1 MENSILNNNANYVD
15 PVKTGLDAISMGIRT
30 TNRRRTPI
38 ASINTEYDRSLNNT
52 PIDDYEAL
60 YEMTK
65 DDPSQTLQNYDWI
78 SDASTA
84 FMNSRDNINIMTA
97 GGKIVKDVIPTIE
110 DINFELDVLNDK
122 KRLRELEN
130 IIPSLQE
137 GSNEYNQAV
146 SEYNYL
152 SNSVNDREDQ
162 YNEILK
168 KYGEEEGNIDER
180 INYLNESKESW
191 LNEKADLENE
201 INSLRSDIEKRGEA
215 SAQYRLL
222 EQRNQDSPLTDSDY
236 WKYSVPTT
244 AGSSFATVAGYV
256 GGAALS
262 AMSWAGKKLA
272 QNAILMSNPYS
283 AAIGA
288 ASGVI
293 DATAAVGTIALD
305 LYSRDRESYAQ
316 VYGAYKE
323 KVKKDLE
330 DQGVDVNNYISA
342 AKEQILANN
351 PDIKPNTL
359 TDDSV
364 LDRILTGEVNIDD
377 ATLANVSRNAKQGL
391 DTNYWNNMALSI
403 PDIAVSAAMFAPVRG
418 LLSKT
423 FGTITKPVTNLVK
436 NSKVYSKVNKA
447 LDDYAEFNARL
458 AFDSPKKYAAT
469 EAAKTLA
476 KIGFAATEEM
486 FEEGN
491 QDIYDYDYINN
502 RYDDK
507 SAGLLSS
514 ISNLVNANYRTAKI
528 LSGIDTESELAND
541 PQFWNDVKGG
551 FALGLLMGGPMSAVQ
566 ESVGT
571 YKDMKAN
578 KLVKEVIADQ
588 ITNKDIMDKSKLY
601 SQFATN
607 NRLNYNENV
616 IKSLEK
622 YKNYVDP
629 EAITE
634 ADIDEEIKFASNTL
648 NLAKSK
654 ANKEIA
660 KKIGISYGSEDYNTL
675 VGLQNVAVKDYQ
687 DAVDNSIKAVKSYEE
702 FGQKLFDNAS
712 VKSLPEEDRNTAVAL
727 TQLNAAKEGIARLRE
742 SITGESTKEKFGIT
756 SKDNPIAKRLLQN
769 LKQEEAKID
778 AQIEEVAKDSK
789 FDKDYVAD
797 PSVLDEGAS
806 HYVNVLLADA
816 DKKVSLGKKNEIF
829 GSAIVNGK
837 LTNFNK
843 LDPATQSKVGNRIKT
858 RIDKYLNNQKN
869 SAEIANKN
877 AEKLVREESAKSET
891 TPTNIPPAS
900 NTQTEPKSNI
910 MSPNPKTDVDT
921 TIPSPQPTT
930 EPVEV
935 YEDDVEIPIAKDDS
949 NVAKPETKS
958 TPSLEEIAAEFEK
971 RKQEAIEEVKP
982 EKPEVKAEEKSTPEP
997 AEQQKENLY
1006 DDPDDD
1012 FIDLSKAKVNK
1023 APIAVSNAVDKEGT
1037 GEEIV
1042 DIAASANKVDTKH
1055 SNTTVAQKE
1064 EQMTKT
1070 LSEEQ
1075 KLQEAD
1081 EYGDYDD
1088 FLAELETSLEG
1099 DLVSR
1104 TLFANLESDKP
1115 MIPGY
1120 KSGKELA
1127 KLLEQPGSFAEATF
1141 EYIINESFKGSGDV
1155 YIKGKI
1161 DTYGNAP
1168 LLLVIHHPTGDY
1180 LMAFKTPEGART
1192 LMKQKGKSEQEIAD
1206 AISKLESYRNVIIEV
1221 IENKASNQK
1230 VVPTTVRR
1238 SNGVYNKNITV
1249 TKEGVKHVHRPL
1261 QDNPSFEIYNE
1272 DGSLNEN
1279 VVFGV
1284 GRGIGKT
1291 GQADK
1296 AILDKDGVAL
1306 PGKGGSG
1313 SLFIYPKANKTIS
1326 GALLPV
1332 QVNVSRFTKAAAI
1345 GIVKLLNK
1353 HRNNLE
1359 EGVSGTNV
1367 TVNNLLKFIVR
1378 FGLETKIASED
1389 ARVKFLI
1396 DKQFYVDENGWLIV
1410 GSKVY
1415 KNLGNLS
1422 DEQINE
1428 IADRIS
1434 ATMHW
1439 RINRDNFWGNIN
1451 DAIPGLVDYFRGKSK
1466 DARFEIVP
1474 GFYITKEQSDSNMP
1488 VIEFM
1493 LQNKL
1498 LQTNL
1503 KDNLFTN
1510 PFVHADGIIIISE
1523 DSVTPEK
1530 LNEAAGEASSMVAAG
1545 SSNAL
1550 PINDQSGIESKLDN
1564 SLSQNDIEQAKRNA
1578 ENGID
1583 LLNDWGGPYRT
1594 SKNRK
1599 YTDTISPEEIEWVKN
1614 KLGISSDQI
1623 EVIENAIALGNDT
1636 FAMGLA
1642 RAYSI
1647 VLWKG
1652 AEVGTAYHE
1661 AFHRVS
1667 LLLLTPRERK
1677 RMYEMYRNRTGAV
1690 GDDKLIEEYLAEDF
1704 REYMLNNADT
1714 ETNIVK
1720 RAFKAIKNFVNK
1732 WVFHTDTT
1740 IDNIFD
1746 RISSGHFSR
1755 NIVNKQSLEE
1765 FKANYQNIGA
1775 PFTYKNYKF
1784 KYITNPQFSEVV
1796 DSLTAV
1802 TIKANG
1808 IQSDDTATEVDFSK
1822 VKAALYPDVTR
1833 TLVEAGK
1840 VTEEQAK
1847 VRDEIYDSFDTVFRN
1862 EIIKKLRSYQ
1872 LRDIDRI
1879 ENQEE
1884 ETIAKANGETVGD
1897 QMSAYTKDSIE
1908 ISTKKN
1914 ALASVK
1920 ILVGTLPKLKFKSE
1934 GSTEVEPV
1942 ISPITG
1948 LMMCE
1953 KYDEA
1958 WNVVMNNLHDC
1969 NTLDEML
1976 QRCSELSSTYPIFSA
1991 LYKKLSAL
1999 TTPVEGESET
2009 NRIAKENLATQIR
2022 NTFRKAKNNIVGL
2035 ISSFEQSMSGSRL
2048 SKIFVRSEN
2057 SGKEV
2062 KLQITG
2068 WTNELIRNSSLIKFV
2083 DNKYTAVNSKI
2094 DETIKVLDAIVN
2106 FVNNYKT
2113 NPNALTKEGI
2123 TRRENFTKK
2132 LQSIKTN
2139 VLLMLSDAGVKI
2151 DQETL
2156 DAYVKKYQ
2164 KGSEL
2169 ENWAAFFTDSSTSS
2183 IKAFITNTIGDLKTI
2198 DNNGRITREIGK
2210 KKVTYNI
2217 SSYYS
2222 NNGFLKGIAEVYNTL
2237 NPNPTEMA
2245 VLASDGKLLYP
2256 ISDHNYLSD
2265 MTQNLN
2271 KGGSILE
2278 KLSHVMYI
2286 TGKNDNPNYFKGSKL
2301 LTALFNSK
2309 SKDRLKVATFA
2320 YFKQAGSRDRGRKY
2334 MEVSTL
2340 EDYVMK
2346 MALTQQG
2353 YALLPTMGDSGTYN
2367 VLFGE
2372 AVSNFKNPLVLAKD
2386 KDGKTTVQFSADIL
2400 SQMISYFETELDT
2413 VKKAYAD
2420 EHILE
2425 EHPERQIKNYHNGK
2439 RNGYR
2444 FRYFT
2449 GFFKENGEFTNFNE
2463 ALEAAEKLDKESK
2476 SRDNVNNV
2484 LAKIENDW
2492 NKFSDSEKLAMM
2504 NQYVMNSFIGELNYA
2519 QEIGLIEWDGKH
2531 FASVKNKSLPETT
2544 MKEASSHYSGMS
2556 LDSKV
2561 QNALGTVELL
2571 ANYFAN
2577 SISNNIEFEKLY
2589 IKDPA
2594 YYKDPVDKTKRLREA
2609 LSTGVVPRTDYEPGH
2624 ELAGI
2629 TEVNVGML
2637 KDNEAPSKELLRINK
2652 LAKRSVIINLLQT
2665 MKGMSELDAVNAY
2678 NSNNIPED
2686 VEDSANVIV
2695 EQKFGGYGNVNQTD
2709 ATVLISPDMYKQL
2722 VRRVDGWTPEVQRA
2736 FEILNDPDADY
2747 AGNPDLYNEALAVTM
2762 KPLKFMYFGDHFD
2775 EELGLDIPIFDK
2787 MAMFPVHRIFSTGD
2801 LAEVFKVMTNPNKPI
2816 HMLAFES
2823 AVKVGQYNSKP
2834 GIYTDTDNTEI
2845 NVEGLG
2851 NISTHKQSLTNFRR
2865 QLITDPHHSETN
2877 MFVTQAQKAASGNIR
2892 RNNTYV
2898 TPSGET
2904 LTGQQVI
2911 DNIKNTMNALTE
2923 KGRQSVEE
2931 RFGIEYDENGNPTA
2945 DFEKFANT
2953 LAQDAESSDMNQNV
2967 LDGLQVENGKTK
2979 APISGLSDNS
2989 WIESRLIS
2997 ILDKDIIDNNLP
3009 GGMFIQMSSIAY
3021 NKIVVRSASDIKNGP
3036 KGNEE
3041 GSLSNPIEY
3050 NGEDVTLIKGN
3061 HYSQNGVIFACNENV
3076 QTNGESL
3083 SNIESLTKV
3092 RRLRY
3097 CNSDGSMD
3105 AVISINLLKH
3115 IIPDYNNKTFAEAK
3129 QWLIDNNVIG
3139 TESSI
3144 AAMGYRI
3151 PAQGQ
3156 SSTVALKIVDVY
3168 PEQIG
3173 DTITLPDEFTALT
3186 GSDFDIDKLFI
3197 ARYHYDSNGNKV
3209 RFITKEEKLASTEE
3223 RLRKAGFDD
3232 EYIAKELYKIKQQN
3246 EYELNSKEALEN
3258 RLLDMYIS
3266 VISNVNNF
3274 SEVRQPLDT
3283 VTDYLKNHILADV
3296 DNLTGAKKKD
3306 SKASALYF
3314 ATPQFQSRTKSELS
3328 GGKNGIAPFALAA
3341 SHHSLTQQVGLRLI
3355 PNKILKKFGITD
3367 IAGIQSKRN
3376 NYHKGFEAV
3385 NVNILDWL
3393 SAMINAHVDVAKDPY
3408 IIRLNVRKLTFNM
3421 TNFLIRTGQG
3431 ESTLYFLPQQ
3441 ILKDFATEYDRYSG
3455 FYGVDLP
3462 EYKNPENV
3470 AFENTRKKYI
3480 EAAKKA
3486 AKGNKNLEAEI
3497 EKLSNDR
3504 SSAVDSE
3511 IMDINWLRKQLDVSS
3526 KYYKSFDWYYN
3537 QLRILY
3543 TYDQL
3548 STFAKELSEL
3558 TALSQI
3564 DTKKFGNNFGLQS
3577 SFLARWSTF
3586 LSESKVFDKPVRMLT
3601 DTFLYKKL
3609 TDGVI
3614 FPRRA
3619 FRNVML
3625 RLTPEFDFWRNK
3637 LLVMTGNIGT
3647 KNDDV
3652 INAIT
3657 RSMEAYYKSAFFDKY
3672 CTDNN
3677 ININDLLYGSNSI
3690 VNRFNDIKNKALSGA
3705 YPELLGS
3712 DGKFTNVL
3720 FRTLIPRQKFDKVDL
3735 QMPDF
3740 FELKMNKDADDNVDN
3755 LMIRA
3760 WEELMDSNSKEVRD
3774 FAKDLAVYAF
3784 YTSGDAFGRNNFFK
3798 YVPNSLR
3805 EELGYFDYLRNLE
3818 NNPSELVQFERA
3830 TNKVF
3835 RNLWWN
3841 EDIVPTIEWI
3851 REKEVFESGQLETI
3865 QDKLPNEPSGY
3876 TVTDDN
3882 GTELEI
3888 PGLIVNNRRAK
3899 TIGSNAAGDIIYSP
3913 YVKIKLNGTNDPR
3926 FVMLYRFVGVQE
3938 TKQGIYPVY
3947 KLIPKFGVNYQGMTV
3962 VEFGSKLS
3970 SLPFNNYNYS
3980 GAVPFDG
3987 FRAIKDIIP
3996 QSLNTLNAIN
4006 DIVNTVENQNSL
4018 TEIPQ
4023 QIDQEQTTEQQE
4035 TINIYA
4041 GTGENSDLSN
4051 FAVRPFKYESFEP
4064 TATVGDSILF
4074 GSTKEVNRV
4083 ITFNTVEGAF
4093 QAQKLAYAAI
4103 PQTEKEELENRLSK
4117 ASGAEAREIGKS
4129 IQNLDKESWDRVS
4142 SSIMKDLITASFE
4155 QNPDALQILL
4165 STGNAILTH
4174 KQDKGKWG
4182 TEFPRILMEV
4192 RDELRSK
4199 NQEKSIAVPTTKII
4213 SGGQTGIDRLGL
4225 EVGKEL
4231 GLETGG
4237 TTTPGF
4243 YTENGKDESLR
4254 DFGVVEISPELQ
4266 AGRKGKEFYLPRTEQ
4281 NVLNSDGTVYFATN
4295 DDSAGRIATER
4306 FAKKHN
4312 KPFLLNPTSEQLA
4325 QWLYDNNIQTLNVA
4339 GNRGSKVSPEFDAKV
4354 RETLRGAFASP
4365 VQQDLFNQEQST
4377 IRKTYS
4383 GKITTLEPNQI
4394 FVFGS
4399 NTQGRHGKGAALI
4412 ARNNFGAIYGQAEGI
4427 QGQSYAIITKD
4438 LTKATHP
4445 SRTPEQIKEQIHKL
4459 YEYARQNP
4467 DKEFLVAYSGTGA
4480 NLNAYSNQEMANMF
4494 SSEQIPSN
4502 IVFEE
4507 EFNKLVQEQT
4517 VTETSTPTSSQS
4529 QLASE
4534 FDKFVADNSVP
4545 VEVAEQIKS
4554 ELPKAEDKAE
4564 KVNDDGRT
4572 YTFNNG
4578 FKVNLKFK
4586 LNEQQIAALRE
4597 LENFIEDDTAQTIT
4611 LSGYAGTGKTTIISI
4626 LRQYLDTITLGRRL
4640 IFSAPTHR
4648 ANYVTKMMSPDAKV
4662 ITLASLFGFTLDVDL
4677 SLNKYDL
4684 NTLKAKQKGEAKINN
4699 GSLIIIDEA
4708 SMIQDSLYSLI
4719 QEQLQMLPRTKII
4732 FVGDAG
4738 QLRPVESK
4746 TKSKVF
4752 SDQDTPLVQLTKV
4765 ERTGDN
4771 PILKESTRVRNG
4783 EGFSYQTEVDRYG
4796 NGVKYS
4802 NDVTTIE
4809 DYIKSNLS
4817 DDRFRNNKLFFKILA
4832 GTNAAV
4838 SKYNQMARDVLYGN
4852 RAKFIEV
4859 GELITG
4865 YANKLRQM
4873 DGTFGFIN
4881 SGDYIVTDTEDKEVV
4896 IKTSSGIVTFNATKC
4911 KMLNALDI
4919 VSNEISLTF
4928 INPSPSEKSKLVQ
4941 VKNYID
4947 ELWSEYREAKR
4958 RGDITR
4964 QRVSLRR
4971 INEISEQINVLENV
4985 FDSDGRLIFS
4995 KTADY
5000 GYASTIH
5007 KSQGGTY
5014 NKVLIDDSS
5023 IESFRGGS
5031 DIKQELRYVAVSR
5044 ASEDVMVATSK
5055 ASNQKNTEFD
5065 DFDDYIVVEDLSKAG
5080 EQRKNECK

>member
-97 GGKIVKDVIPTIE
+97 GGKIIKDVIPTIE

-122 KRLRELEN
+122 KRLRELES

-152 SNSVNDREDQ
+152 SNSIYDREDQ

-330 DQGVDVNNYISA
+330 DQGIDVNNYISA

-634 ADIDEEIKFASNTL
+634 ADINEEIKFASNTL

-687 DAVDNSIKAVKSYEE
+687 DAVDNLNETVKSYRE

-712 VKSLPEEDRNTAVAL
+712 VKSLPEEDRNTAVVL
-727 TQLNAAKEGIARLRE
+727 TQLNAAKEGIARARE
-742 SITGESTKEKFGIT
+742 AITSESNKEKFGIT

-789 FDKDYVAD
+789 FDKDYIAD

-806 HYVNVLLADA
+806 HYANVLLSYADT
-816 DKKVSLGKKNEIF
+816 DVSLGKKNEIF

-921 TIPSPQPTT
+921 TIPSPQPTA

-949 NVAKPETKS
+949 KVAKPETDS
-958 TPSLEEIAAEFEK
+958 TSSLEKLSAEFEK

-982 EKPEVKAEEKSTPEP
+982 EKPEVKAEEKPAPEP

-1012 FIDLSKAKVNK
+1012 FIDLSKAKVNE
-1023 APIAVSNAVDKEGT
+1023 APIALSNAIDKEGT
-1037 GEEIV
+1037 GEEYYDTDKPISN
-1042 DIAASANKVDTKH
+1042 ADTKH
-1055 SNTTVAQKE
+1055 SNITVAQKE

-1075 KLQEAD
+1075 KLQED
-1081 EYGDYDD
+1081 NEYGNYDD

-1127 KLLEQPGSFAEATF
+1127 KLLEQPGSFKEATF
-1141 EYIINESFKGSGDV
+1141 EYIINEGFKGSGGAYV
-1155 YIKGKI
+1155 KGKK

-1168 LLLVIHHPTGDY
+1168 LLLVIHHPTGNY
-1180 LMAFKTPEGART
+1180 LMALKTPEGART
-1192 LMKQKGKSEQEIAD
+1192 LMEQKGKSEQEIAD
-1206 AISKLESYRNVIIEV
+1206 AIGKLENYRNVIIED
-1221 IENKASNQK
+1221 IEKKAPNQK

-1296 AILDKDGVAL
+1296 AILDKDGVTL

-1332 QVNVSRFTKAAAI
+1332 QVNVSRFTKAAAK

-1378 FGLETKIASED
+1378 FDPKTAIASED

-1439 RINRDNFWGNIN
+1439 RINRDNFWGNVN

-1510 PFVHADGIIIISE
+1510 PFVYAEGVNVISE

-1530 LNEAAGEASSMVAAG
+1530 LNEAAEEASSMVAAG

-1550 PINDQSGIESKLDN
+1550 PINDQSGIEAKLDN
-1564 SLSQNDIEQAKRNA
+1564 SISQNDIEQAKRNA

-1583 LLNDWGGPYRT
+1583 LLNDWGGPYRIT
-1594 SKNRK
+1594 KNRK

-1704 REYMLNNADT
+1704 REYMLNNTDT

-1775 PFTYKNYKF
+1775 PFTYRNYKF

-1802 TIKANG
+1802 TIKVNG

-1822 VKAALYPDVTR
+1822 VKAALHPDVTR

-1840 VTEEQAK
+1840 VTEEQARA
-1847 VRDEIYDSFDTVFRN
+1847 RDEIYDSFDTVFRDK
-1862 EIIKKLRSYQ
+1862 IIKKLRYYQ

-1879 ENQEE
+1879 ENREE
-1884 ETIAKANGETVGD
+1884 EIIAKANGETVGD

-1934 GSTEVEPV
+1934 GSTEVEPI
-1942 ISPITG
+1942 ISPVTG

-1953 KYDEA
+1953 KYNEA
-1958 WNVVMNNLHDC
+1958 WNVVMNNLYDC

-1991 LYKKLSAL
+1991 LYRKLSAL

-2022 NTFRKAKNNIVGL
+2022 NTFRKAKNNIIGL
-2035 ISSFEQSMSGSRL
+2035 ISSFEQLMSGSRL

-2083 DNKYTAVNSKI
+2083 DKKYTAVNSNIDKCLNDLEKI
-2094 DETIKVLDAIVN
+2094 TNFVSGYIQNPNTVMSVGITRKEY
-2106 FVNNYKT
+2106 FVNNLSQFKRT
-2113 NPNALTKEGI
+2113 TL
-2123 TRRENFTKK
+2123 
-2132 LQSIKTN
+2132 S
-2139 VLLMLSDAGVKI
+2139 LLNSTGVKI

-2156 DAYVKKYQ
+2156 DTYVKKYQ

-2169 ENWAAFFTDSSTSS
+2169 ENWVAFFSDNSTAS
-2183 IKAFITNTIGDLKTI
+2183 IKAFINNTIGDLKTI
-2198 DNNGRITREIGK
+2198 DNNGKITREIGK

-2271 KGGSILE
+2271 KGGSILY
-2278 KLSHVMYI
+2278 KLSHVMYV
-2286 TGKNDNPNYFKGSKL
+2286 TGKNDNSENFKGSKL
-2301 LTALFNSK
+2301 LTALRKSK
-2309 SKDRLKVATFA
+2309 SKDKLKVATFA

-2372 AVSNFKNPLVLAKD
+2372 AVDNFKNPLALAKD

-2504 NQYVMNSFIGELNYA
+2504 NQYVMNSFMGELNYA

-2544 MKEASSHYSGMS
+2544 MKEASSHYSGMG
-2556 LDSKV
+2556 LDNKV

-2665 MKGMSELDAVNAY
+2665 MKGMSESDAVNAY

-2801 LAEVFKVMTNPNKPI
+2801 LAEVFKVMTDPNKPI

-2823 AVKVGQYNSKP
+2823 AVKVGQYNNKP

-3050 NGEDVTLIKGN
+3050 NGEDITLIKGN

-3115 IIPDYNNKTFAEAK
+3115 IIPDYKNKTFAEAK

-3232 EYIAKELYKIKQQN
+3232 EYIAKELHKIKQQN
-3246 EYELNSKEALEN
+3246 EYELNSKAALEN

-3283 VTDYLKNHILADV
+3283 VTDYLKNNILADV

-3314 ATPQFQSRTKSELS
+3314 TTPQFQSRTKAELS

-3341 SHHSLTQQVGLRLI
+3341 SHHSLTQQVGLTLI
-3355 PNKILKKFGITD
+3355 PNKILKKLGITD

-3385 NVNILDWL
+3385 CVNILDWL

-3431 ESTLYFLPQQ
+3431 ESALYFLPQQ

-3462 EYKNPENV
+3462 SYKNPENV
-3470 AFENTRKKYI
+3470 AFENTKKKYI

-3486 AKGNKNLEAEI
+3486 AKGNKTLEAEI
-3497 EKLSNDR
+3497 KKLLDNP
-3504 SSAVDSE
+3504 SSAIDSE
-3511 IMDINWLRKQLDVSS
+3511 MMDIDWLRKQLDVSS
-3526 KYYKSFDWYYN
+3526 KDYKSFNWYYN
-3537 QLRILY
+3537 QLRVLL

-3548 STFAKELSEL
+3548 SPFAKELSEL
-3558 TALSQI
+3558 TSLSQI

-3720 FRTLIPRQKFDKVDL
+3720 FRTLIPRQKFDNVDL

-3740 FELKMNKDADDNVDN
+3740 FELKMNKDADDNMDD

-3818 NNPSELVQFERA
+3818 SNPSELVQFEQA

-3882 GTELEI
+3882 GTKLEI
-3888 PGLIVNNRRAK
+3888 PGLIINNRYAK
-3899 TIGSNAAGDIIYSP
+3899 TIGNNAAGDIIYSP

-3947 KLIPKFGVNYQGMTV
+3947 QLIPKFGVNYQGMTV

-3970 SLPFNNYNYS
+3970 SLPFNNPRYS
-3980 GAVPFDG
+3980 GEVPFDG

-4023 QIDQEQTTEQQE
+4023 QIDQEQTIEQQE

-4041 GTGENSDLSN
+4041 GTGENVDLSN

-4103 PQTEKEELENRLSK
+4103 PQTEKEDIENRLSK
-4117 ASGAEAREIGKS
+4117 ASGAEARKIGRS
-4129 IQNLDKESWDRVS
+4129 IQNLDRESWDAVS
-4142 SSIMKDLITASFE
+4142 STIMKDLITASFE
-4155 QNPDALQILL
+4155 QNPDALQRLL

-4174 KQDKGKWG
+4174 TQDKGKWG

-4199 NQEKSIAVPTTKII
+4199 NQ
-4213 SGGQTGIDRLGL
+4213 
-4225 EVGKEL
+4225 
-4231 GLETGG
+4231 
-4237 TTTPGF
+4237 
-4243 YTENGKDESLR
+4243 
-4254 DFGVVEISPELQ
+4254 
-4266 AGRKGKEFYLPRTEQ
+4266 
-4281 NVLNSDGTVYFATN
+4281 N
-4295 DDSAGRIATER
+4295 D
-4306 FAKKHN
+4306 
-4312 KPFLLNPTSEQLA
+4312 
-4325 QWLYDNNIQTLNVA
+4325 
-4339 GNRGSKVSPEFDAKV
+4339 
-4354 RETLRGAFASP
+4354 
-4365 VQQDLFNQEQST
+4365 NQEQSVT
-4377 IRKTYS
+4377 EISTPTVAKEPAYVSQFPRGIVALMRLGRRKRIDSSVLPSLKEKDKELSSYN
-4383 GKITTLEPNQI
+4383 KITKSSKEYI
-4394 FVFGS
+4394 FLS
-4399 NTQGRHGKGAALI
+4399 NILGNVLKIKDVKLPDSISDSLKNRYEEL
-4412 ARNNFGAIYGQAEGI
+4412 
-4427 QGQSYAIITKD
+4427 QSRAK
-4438 LTKATHP
+4438 
-4445 SRTPEQIKEQIHKL
+4445 S
-4459 YEYARQNP
+4459 
-4467 DKEFLVAYSGTGA
+4467 A
-4480 NLNAYSNQEMANMF
+4480 NDANMVIATPRDTSDAQLQESAKTLSDF
-4494 SSEQIPSN
+4494 QEHSAIFIHDFIQEVWGIDAPYSMTKFFAEDTFNIEGYDNVSSDNAQMLS
-4502 IVFEE
+4502 
-4507 EFNKLVQEQT
+4507 T
-4517 VTETSTPTSSQS
+4517 TETSTPASSQS

-4545 VEVAEQIKS
+4545 VEVAKQIKS
-4554 ELPKAEDKAE
+4554 ELPKAEYKAE
-4564 KVNDDGRT
+4564 KVNNDGRT

-4578 FKVNLKFK
+4578 FKVNLQFK

-4597 LENFIEDDTAQTIT
+4597 LENFIEDDAAQTIT

-4626 LRQYLDTITLGRRL
+4626 LRQYLDTIPLGRRL

-4648 ANYVTKMMSPDAKV
+4648 ANYVTKMMSPDANV

-4684 NTLKAKQKGEAKINN
+4684 NTLKAKQKGDAKINN

-4783 EGFSYQTEVDRYG
+4783 EGFSYQTEADRYG

-4958 RGDITR
+4958 IGDITI

-4971 INEISEQINVLENV
+4971 INEISEQINLLENV
-4985 FDSDGRLIFS
+4985 SDNGRLIFS

>member
-97 GGKIVKDVIPTIE
+97 GGKIIKDVIPTIE

-122 KRLRELEN
+122 KRLRELES

-152 SNSVNDREDQ
+152 SNSIYDREDQ

-272 QNAILMSNPYS
+272 QNAILMTNPYS
-283 AAIGA
+283 ASIGVA
-288 ASGVI
+288 AGVI
-293 DATAAVGTIALD
+293 DAAAAVGTIALD

-330 DQGVDVNNYISA
+330 DQGIDINNYISA

-687 DAVDNSIKAVKSYEE
+687 DAVDNSIKAVKSYGE

-727 TQLNAAKEGIARLRE
+727 TQLNAAKEGIARVRE
-742 SITGESTKEKFGIT
+742 AITSESTKEKFGIT

-789 FDKDYVAD
+789 FDKDYVID

-806 HYVNVLLADA
+806 HYANVLLADA
-816 DKKVSLGKKNEIF
+816 DEKVSLGKKNEIF

-843 LDPATQSKVGNRIKT
+843 LDPATQSKVGNKIKT

-900 NTQTEPKSNI
+900 NTQPESKSNI

-930 EPVEV
+930 EPVPVEV

-949 NVAKPETKS
+949 KVAKPETKS

-982 EKPEVKAEEKSTPEP
+982 EKSEVKAEEKSTPEP

-1006 DDPDDD
+1006 DDPDDEP
-1012 FIDLSKAKVNK
+1012 IDLSKAEINE
-1023 APIAVSNAVDKEGT
+1023 APIAVSNAVDQEGT

-1075 KLQEAD
+1075 KLQED
-1081 EYGDYDD
+1081 NEYGDYDD

-1155 YIKGKI
+1155 YTKGKK

-1168 LLLVIHHPTGDY
+1168 LLLVIHHSTGDY

-1206 AISKLESYRNVIIEV
+1206 AISKLENYRNVIIEA
-1221 IENKASNQK
+1221 IENKAPNQK

-1296 AILDKDGVAL
+1296 AILNKDGVAL

-1332 QVNVSRFTKAAAI
+1332 QVNVSRFTKAAAK

-1359 EGVSGTNV
+1359 EGVSGTNI

-1378 FGLETKIASED
+1378 FGPETAIASED

-1510 PFVHADGIIIISE
+1510 PFVYAEGVNVISE

-1991 LYKKLSAL
+1991 LYRKLSAL

-2022 NTFRKAKNNIVGL
+2022 NTFRKAKNNIIGL
-2035 ISSFEQSMSGSRL
+2035 ISSFEQLMSGGRL

-2083 DNKYTAVNSKI
+2083 DNKYTAVNSNIDKCLNDLEKI
-2094 DETIKVLDAIVN
+2094 TNFVSGYIQNPNTVMSVGITRKEY
-2106 FVNNYKT
+2106 FVNNLSQFKRT
-2113 NPNALTKEGI
+2113 TL
-2123 TRRENFTKK
+2123 
-2132 LQSIKTN
+2132 S
-2139 VLLMLSDAGVKI
+2139 LLNSTGVKI

-2156 DAYVKKYQ
+2156 DTYVKKYQ

-2169 ENWAAFFTDSSTSS
+2169 ENWVAFFSDNSTAS
-2183 IKAFITNTIGDLKTI
+2183 IKAFINNTIGDLKTI

-2309 SKDRLKVATFA
+2309 SKDKLKVATFA

-2353 YALLPTMGDSGTYN
+2353 YALLPTMGDSSTYN

-2413 VKKAYAD
+2413 VKKTYAD
-2420 EHILE
+2420 DHIVQAD
-2425 EHPERQIKNYHNGK
+2425 PRRKIVNYHTGK
-2439 RNGYR
+2439 NRGKDDEQGFNGYR

-2449 GFFKENGEFTNFNE
+2449 GFFKDNGEFTDFNE
-2463 ALEAAEKLDKESK
+2463 ALRLADTRDEGTGKLE
-2476 SRDNVNNV
+2476 NATNV
-2484 LAKIENDW
+2484 LAQIENDW
-2492 NKFSDSEKLAMM
+2492 NKFSDSEKLAIM
-2504 NQYVMNSFIGELNYA
+2504 NQYVMNSFIDELNYA

-2544 MKEASSHYSGMS
+2544 MKEASSHYSGMG
-2556 LDSKV
+2556 LGNKV
-2561 QNALGTVELL
+2561 QSALGTVELL

-2594 YYKDPVDKTKRLREA
+2594 FYKNPVDKTKRLREA

-2665 MKGMSELDAVNAY
+2665 MKGMSESDAVNAY

-2722 VRRVDGWTPEVQRA
+2722 VRRVDGWKPEVQRA
-2736 FEILNDPDADY
+2736 FEILNDPNADY

-2823 AVKVGQYNSKP
+2823 AVKVGQYNNKP

-2851 NISTHKQSLTNFRR
+2851 SIYTHKQSLSNFRR

-3021 NKIVVRSASDIKNGP
+3021 NKIVVRSASAIKNGP

-3050 NGEDVTLIKGN
+3050 NGEDITLIKGN
-3061 HYSQNGVIFACNENV
+3061 HYSQNGVIFACNEDV

-3115 IIPDYNNKTFAEAK
+3115 IIPDYKNKTFAEAK

-3186 GSDFDIDKLFI
+3186 GSDFD
-3197 ARYHYDSNGNKV
+3197 
-3209 RFITKEEKLASTEE
+3209 
-3223 RLRKAGFDD
+3223 
-3232 EYIAKELYKIKQQN
+3232 
-3246 EYELNSKEALEN
+3246 
-3258 RLLDMYIS
+3258 
-3266 VISNVNNF
+3266 
-3274 SEVRQPLDT
+3274 
-3283 VTDYLKNHILADV
+3283 
-3296 DNLTGAKKKD
+3296 
-3306 SKASALYF
+3306 
-3314 ATPQFQSRTKSELS
+3314 
-3328 GGKNGIAPFALAA
+3328 
-3341 SHHSLTQQVGLRLI
+3341 
-3355 PNKILKKFGITD
+3355 
-3367 IAGIQSKRN
+3367 
-3376 NYHKGFEAV
+3376 
-3385 NVNILDWL
+3385 
-3393 SAMINAHVDVAKDPY
+3393 
-3408 IIRLNVRKLTFNM
+3408 
-3421 TNFLIRTGQG
+3421 
-3431 ESTLYFLPQQ
+3431 
-3441 ILKDFATEYDRYSG
+3441 
-3455 FYGVDLP
+3455 
-3462 EYKNPENV
+3462 
-3470 AFENTRKKYI
+3470 
-3480 EAAKKA
+3480 
-3486 AKGNKNLEAEI
+3486 
-3497 EKLSNDR
+3497 
-3504 SSAVDSE
+3504 
-3511 IMDINWLRKQLDVSS
+3511 
-3526 KYYKSFDWYYN
+3526 
-3537 QLRILY
+3537 
-3543 TYDQL
+3543 
-3548 STFAKELSEL
+3548 
-3558 TALSQI
+3558 
-3564 DTKKFGNNFGLQS
+3564 
-3577 SFLARWSTF
+3577 
-3586 LSESKVFDKPVRMLT
+3586 
-3601 DTFLYKKL
+3601 
-3609 TDGVI
+3609 
-3614 FPRRA
+3614 
-3619 FRNVML
+3619 
-3625 RLTPEFDFWRNK
+3625 
-3637 LLVMTGNIGT
+3637 
-3647 KNDDV
+3647 
-3652 INAIT
+3652 
-3657 RSMEAYYKSAFFDKY
+3657 
-3672 CTDNN
+3672 
-3677 ININDLLYGSNSI
+3677 
-3690 VNRFNDIKNKALSGA
+3690 
-3705 YPELLGS
+3705 
-3712 DGKFTNVL
+3712 
-3720 FRTLIPRQKFDKVDL
+3720 
-3735 QMPDF
+3735 
-3740 FELKMNKDADDNVDN
+3740 
-3755 LMIRA
+3755 
-3760 WEELMDSNSKEVRD
+3760 
-3774 FAKDLAVYAF
+3774 
-3784 YTSGDAFGRNNFFK
+3784 
-3798 YVPNSLR
+3798 
-3805 EELGYFDYLRNLE
+3805 
-3818 NNPSELVQFERA
+3818 
-3830 TNKVF
+3830 
-3835 RNLWWN
+3835 
-3841 EDIVPTIEWI
+3841 
-3851 REKEVFESGQLETI
+3851 
-3865 QDKLPNEPSGY
+3865 
-3876 TVTDDN
+3876 
-3882 GTELEI
+3882 
-3888 PGLIVNNRRAK
+3888 
-3899 TIGSNAAGDIIYSP
+3899 
-3913 YVKIKLNGTNDPR
+3913 
-3926 FVMLYRFVGVQE
+3926 
-3938 TKQGIYPVY
+3938 
-3947 KLIPKFGVNYQGMTV
+3947 
-3962 VEFGSKLS
+3962 
-3970 SLPFNNYNYS
+3970 
-3980 GAVPFDG
+3980 
-3987 FRAIKDIIP
+3987 
-3996 QSLNTLNAIN
+3996 
-4006 DIVNTVENQNSL
+4006 
-4018 TEIPQ
+4018 
-4023 QIDQEQTTEQQE
+4023 
-4035 TINIYA
+4035 
-4041 GTGENSDLSN
+4041 
-4051 FAVRPFKYESFEP
+4051 
-4064 TATVGDSILF
+4064 
-4074 GSTKEVNRV
+4074 
-4083 ITFNTVEGAF
+4083 
-4093 QAQKLAYAAI
+4093 
-4103 PQTEKEELENRLSK
+4103 
-4117 ASGAEAREIGKS
+4117 
-4129 IQNLDKESWDRVS
+4129 
-4142 SSIMKDLITASFE
+4142 
-4155 QNPDALQILL
+4155 
-4165 STGNAILTH
+4165 
-4174 KQDKGKWG
+4174 
-4182 TEFPRILMEV
+4182 
-4192 RDELRSK
+4192 
-4199 NQEKSIAVPTTKII
+4199 
-4213 SGGQTGIDRLGL
+4213 
-4225 EVGKEL
+4225 
-4231 GLETGG
+4231 
-4237 TTTPGF
+4237 
-4243 YTENGKDESLR
+4243 
-4254 DFGVVEISPELQ
+4254 
-4266 AGRKGKEFYLPRTEQ
+4266 
-4281 NVLNSDGTVYFATN
+4281 
-4295 DDSAGRIATER
+4295 
-4306 FAKKHN
+4306 
-4312 KPFLLNPTSEQLA
+4312 
-4325 QWLYDNNIQTLNVA
+4325 
-4339 GNRGSKVSPEFDAKV
+4339 
-4354 RETLRGAFASP
+4354 
-4365 VQQDLFNQEQST
+4365 
-4377 IRKTYS
+4377 
-4383 GKITTLEPNQI
+4383 
-4394 FVFGS
+4394 
-4399 NTQGRHGKGAALI
+4399 
-4412 ARNNFGAIYGQAEGI
+4412 
-4427 QGQSYAIITKD
+4427 
-4438 LTKATHP
+4438 
-4445 SRTPEQIKEQIHKL
+4445 
-4459 YEYARQNP
+4459 
-4467 DKEFLVAYSGTGA
+4467 
-4480 NLNAYSNQEMANMF
+4480 
-4494 SSEQIPSN
+4494 
-4502 IVFEE
+4502 
-4507 EFNKLVQEQT
+4507 
-4517 VTETSTPTSSQS
+4517 
-4529 QLASE
+4529 
-4534 FDKFVADNSVP
+4534 
-4545 VEVAEQIKS
+4545 
-4554 ELPKAEDKAE
+4554 
-4564 KVNDDGRT
+4564 
-4572 YTFNNG
+4572 
-4578 FKVNLKFK
+4578 
-4586 LNEQQIAALRE
+4586 
-4597 LENFIEDDTAQTIT
+4597 
-4611 LSGYAGTGKTTIISI
+4611 
-4626 LRQYLDTITLGRRL
+4626 
-4640 IFSAPTHR
+4640 
-4648 ANYVTKMMSPDAKV
+4648 
-4662 ITLASLFGFTLDVDL
+4662 
-4677 SLNKYDL
+4677 
-4684 NTLKAKQKGEAKINN
+4684 
-4699 GSLIIIDEA
+4699 
-4708 SMIQDSLYSLI
+4708 
-4719 QEQLQMLPRTKII
+4719 
-4732 FVGDAG
+4732 
-4738 QLRPVESK
+4738 
-4746 TKSKVF
+4746 
-4752 SDQDTPLVQLTKV
+4752 
-4765 ERTGDN
+4765 
-4771 PILKESTRVRNG
+4771 
-4783 EGFSYQTEVDRYG
+4783 
-4796 NGVKYS
+4796 
-4802 NDVTTIE
+4802 
-4809 DYIKSNLS
+4809 
-4817 DDRFRNNKLFFKILA
+4817 
-4832 GTNAAV
+4832 
-4838 SKYNQMARDVLYGN
+4838 
-4852 RAKFIEV
+4852 
-4859 GELITG
+4859 
-4865 YANKLRQM
+4865 
-4873 DGTFGFIN
+4873 
-4881 SGDYIVTDTEDKEVV
+4881 
-4896 IKTSSGIVTFNATKC
+4896 
-4911 KMLNALDI
+4911 
-4919 VSNEISLTF
+4919 
-4928 INPSPSEKSKLVQ
+4928 
-4941 VKNYID
+4941 
-4947 ELWSEYREAKR
+4947 
-4958 RGDITR
+4958 
-4964 QRVSLRR
+4964 
-4971 INEISEQINVLENV
+4971 
-4985 FDSDGRLIFS
+4985 
-4995 KTADY
+4995 
-5000 GYASTIH
+5000 
-5007 KSQGGTY
+5007 
-5014 NKVLIDDSS
+5014 
-5023 IESFRGGS
+5023 
-5031 DIKQELRYVAVSR
+5031 
-5044 ASEDVMVATSK
+5044 
-5055 ASNQKNTEFD
+5055 
-5065 DFDDYIVVEDLSKAG
+5065 
-5080 EQRKNECK
+5080 

>member
-152 SNSVNDREDQ
+152 SNYIDDREDQ

-180 INYLNESKESW
+180 ISYLNESKESW

-283 AAIGA
+283 AAIGV

-293 DATAAVGTIALD
+293 DATAAIGTIALD

-330 DQGVDVNNYISA
+330 DQGIDVNNYISA
-342 AKEQILANN
+342 AREQILANN

-607 NRLNYNENV
+607 NRLNYNESV

-687 DAVDNSIKAVKSYEE
+687 DAVDNSIKAVKSYGE

-727 TQLNAAKEGIARLRE
+727 TQLNAAKEGIARVRE
-742 SITGESTKEKFGIT
+742 AITSESTKEKFGIT

-789 FDKDYVAD
+789 FDKDYVID

-806 HYVNVLLADA
+806 HYANVLLADA
-816 DKKVSLGKKNEIF
+816 DEKVSLGKKNEIF

-921 TIPSPQPTT
+921 TIPSPQPTA

-949 NVAKPETKS
+949 KVAKLETKS

-982 EKPEVKAEEKSTPEP
+982 EKPEVKAEEKPTPEP

-1012 FIDLSKAKVNK
+1012 FIDLSKAKVNE

-1127 KLLEQPGSFAEATF
+1127 KLLEQPGSFKEATF
-1141 EYIINESFKGSGDV
+1141 EYIINEGFKGSGGAYV
-1155 YIKGKI
+1155 KGKK

-1206 AISKLESYRNVIIEV
+1206 AISKLENYRNVIIEA
-1221 IENKASNQK
+1221 IENKAPNQK

-1296 AILDKDGVAL
+1296 AILDKDGVTL

-1332 QVNVSRFTKAAAI
+1332 QVNVSRFTKAAAR
-1345 GIVKLLNK
+1345 GIVELLNK

-1359 EGVSGTNV
+1359 EGVNGTNV

-1378 FGLETKIASED
+1378 FGPETVIASED

-1451 DAIPGLVDYFRGKSK
+1451 DAIPGLIDYFRGKPK

-1510 PFVHADGIIIISE
+1510 PFVYAEGVNVISE

-1550 PINDQSGIESKLDN
+1550 PINDQSGIEAKLDD
-1564 SLSQNDIEQAKRNA
+1564 SISQNDIEQAKRNA

-1594 SKNRK
+1594 TKNRK

-1802 TIKANG
+1802 TIKTNG

-1822 VKAALYPDVTR
+1822 VKAALHPDVTR

-2198 DNNGRITREIGK
+2198 DNSGRITREIGK

-2425 EHPERQIKNYHNGK
+2425 EQPERQIKNYHNGK

-2463 ALEAAEKLDKESK
+2463 ALESAEKLDKESK

-2504 NQYVMNSFIGELNYA
+2504 NQYVMNSFMGELNYA

-2544 MKEASSHYSGMS
+2544 MKEASSHYSGMG
-2556 LDSKV
+2556 LDNKV

-2665 MKGMSELDAVNAY
+2665 MKGMSESDAVNAY
-2678 NSNNIPED
+2678 NSNSIPED

-2801 LAEVFKVMTNPNKPI
+2801 LSEVFKVMTNPNKPI

-2823 AVKVGQYNSKP
+2823 AVKVGQYNNKP

-2851 NISTHKQSLTNFRR
+2851 SIYTHKQSLSNFRR

-2911 DNIKNTMNALTE
+2911 DNIKDTMNALTE

-3021 NKIVVRSASDIKNGP
+3021 NKIVVRSASAIKNGP

-3050 NGEDVTLIKGN
+3050 NGEDITLIKGN

-3076 QTNGESL
+3076 QTNGESI

-3115 IIPDYNNKTFAEAK
+3115 IIPDYKNKTFAEAK

-3186 GSDFDIDKLFI
+3186 GSDFD
-3197 ARYHYDSNGNKV
+3197 
-3209 RFITKEEKLASTEE
+3209 
-3223 RLRKAGFDD
+3223 
-3232 EYIAKELYKIKQQN
+3232 
-3246 EYELNSKEALEN
+3246 
-3258 RLLDMYIS
+3258 
-3266 VISNVNNF
+3266 
-3274 SEVRQPLDT
+3274 
-3283 VTDYLKNHILADV
+3283 
-3296 DNLTGAKKKD
+3296 
-3306 SKASALYF
+3306 
-3314 ATPQFQSRTKSELS
+3314 
-3328 GGKNGIAPFALAA
+3328 
-3341 SHHSLTQQVGLRLI
+3341 
-3355 PNKILKKFGITD
+3355 
-3367 IAGIQSKRN
+3367 
-3376 NYHKGFEAV
+3376 
-3385 NVNILDWL
+3385 
-3393 SAMINAHVDVAKDPY
+3393 
-3408 IIRLNVRKLTFNM
+3408 
-3421 TNFLIRTGQG
+3421 
-3431 ESTLYFLPQQ
+3431 
-3441 ILKDFATEYDRYSG
+3441 
-3455 FYGVDLP
+3455 
-3462 EYKNPENV
+3462 
-3470 AFENTRKKYI
+3470 
-3480 EAAKKA
+3480 
-3486 AKGNKNLEAEI
+3486 
-3497 EKLSNDR
+3497 
-3504 SSAVDSE
+3504 
-3511 IMDINWLRKQLDVSS
+3511 
-3526 KYYKSFDWYYN
+3526 
-3537 QLRILY
+3537 
-3543 TYDQL
+3543 
-3548 STFAKELSEL
+3548 
-3558 TALSQI
+3558 
-3564 DTKKFGNNFGLQS
+3564 
-3577 SFLARWSTF
+3577 
-3586 LSESKVFDKPVRMLT
+3586 
-3601 DTFLYKKL
+3601 
-3609 TDGVI
+3609 
-3614 FPRRA
+3614 
-3619 FRNVML
+3619 
-3625 RLTPEFDFWRNK
+3625 
-3637 LLVMTGNIGT
+3637 
-3647 KNDDV
+3647 
-3652 INAIT
+3652 
-3657 RSMEAYYKSAFFDKY
+3657 
-3672 CTDNN
+3672 
-3677 ININDLLYGSNSI
+3677 
-3690 VNRFNDIKNKALSGA
+3690 
-3705 YPELLGS
+3705 
-3712 DGKFTNVL
+3712 
-3720 FRTLIPRQKFDKVDL
+3720 
-3735 QMPDF
+3735 
-3740 FELKMNKDADDNVDN
+3740 
-3755 LMIRA
+3755 
-3760 WEELMDSNSKEVRD
+3760 
-3774 FAKDLAVYAF
+3774 
-3784 YTSGDAFGRNNFFK
+3784 
-3798 YVPNSLR
+3798 
-3805 EELGYFDYLRNLE
+3805 
-3818 NNPSELVQFERA
+3818 
-3830 TNKVF
+3830 
-3835 RNLWWN
+3835 
-3841 EDIVPTIEWI
+3841 
-3851 REKEVFESGQLETI
+3851 
-3865 QDKLPNEPSGY
+3865 
-3876 TVTDDN
+3876 
-3882 GTELEI
+3882 
-3888 PGLIVNNRRAK
+3888 
-3899 TIGSNAAGDIIYSP
+3899 
-3913 YVKIKLNGTNDPR
+3913 
-3926 FVMLYRFVGVQE
+3926 
-3938 TKQGIYPVY
+3938 
-3947 KLIPKFGVNYQGMTV
+3947 
-3962 VEFGSKLS
+3962 
-3970 SLPFNNYNYS
+3970 
-3980 GAVPFDG
+3980 
-3987 FRAIKDIIP
+3987 
-3996 QSLNTLNAIN
+3996 
-4006 DIVNTVENQNSL
+4006 
-4018 TEIPQ
+4018 
-4023 QIDQEQTTEQQE
+4023 
-4035 TINIYA
+4035 
-4041 GTGENSDLSN
+4041 
-4051 FAVRPFKYESFEP
+4051 
-4064 TATVGDSILF
+4064 
-4074 GSTKEVNRV
+4074 
-4083 ITFNTVEGAF
+4083 
-4093 QAQKLAYAAI
+4093 
-4103 PQTEKEELENRLSK
+4103 
-4117 ASGAEAREIGKS
+4117 
-4129 IQNLDKESWDRVS
+4129 
-4142 SSIMKDLITASFE
+4142 
-4155 QNPDALQILL
+4155 
-4165 STGNAILTH
+4165 
-4174 KQDKGKWG
+4174 
-4182 TEFPRILMEV
+4182 
-4192 RDELRSK
+4192 
-4199 NQEKSIAVPTTKII
+4199 
-4213 SGGQTGIDRLGL
+4213 
-4225 EVGKEL
+4225 
-4231 GLETGG
+4231 
-4237 TTTPGF
+4237 
-4243 YTENGKDESLR
+4243 
-4254 DFGVVEISPELQ
+4254 
-4266 AGRKGKEFYLPRTEQ
+4266 
-4281 NVLNSDGTVYFATN
+4281 
-4295 DDSAGRIATER
+4295 
-4306 FAKKHN
+4306 
-4312 KPFLLNPTSEQLA
+4312 
-4325 QWLYDNNIQTLNVA
+4325 
-4339 GNRGSKVSPEFDAKV
+4339 
-4354 RETLRGAFASP
+4354 
-4365 VQQDLFNQEQST
+4365 
-4377 IRKTYS
+4377 
-4383 GKITTLEPNQI
+4383 
-4394 FVFGS
+4394 
-4399 NTQGRHGKGAALI
+4399 
-4412 ARNNFGAIYGQAEGI
+4412 
-4427 QGQSYAIITKD
+4427 
-4438 LTKATHP
+4438 
-4445 SRTPEQIKEQIHKL
+4445 
-4459 YEYARQNP
+4459 
-4467 DKEFLVAYSGTGA
+4467 
-4480 NLNAYSNQEMANMF
+4480 
-4494 SSEQIPSN
+4494 
-4502 IVFEE
+4502 
-4507 EFNKLVQEQT
+4507 
-4517 VTETSTPTSSQS
+4517 
-4529 QLASE
+4529 
-4534 FDKFVADNSVP
+4534 
-4545 VEVAEQIKS
+4545 
-4554 ELPKAEDKAE
+4554 
-4564 KVNDDGRT
+4564 
-4572 YTFNNG
+4572 
-4578 FKVNLKFK
+4578 
-4586 LNEQQIAALRE
+4586 
-4597 LENFIEDDTAQTIT
+4597 
-4611 LSGYAGTGKTTIISI
+4611 
-4626 LRQYLDTITLGRRL
+4626 
-4640 IFSAPTHR
+4640 
-4648 ANYVTKMMSPDAKV
+4648 
-4662 ITLASLFGFTLDVDL
+4662 
-4677 SLNKYDL
+4677 
-4684 NTLKAKQKGEAKINN
+4684 
-4699 GSLIIIDEA
+4699 
-4708 SMIQDSLYSLI
+4708 
-4719 QEQLQMLPRTKII
+4719 
-4732 FVGDAG
+4732 
-4738 QLRPVESK
+4738 
-4746 TKSKVF
+4746 
-4752 SDQDTPLVQLTKV
+4752 
-4765 ERTGDN
+4765 
-4771 PILKESTRVRNG
+4771 
-4783 EGFSYQTEVDRYG
+4783 
-4796 NGVKYS
+4796 
-4802 NDVTTIE
+4802 
-4809 DYIKSNLS
+4809 
-4817 DDRFRNNKLFFKILA
+4817 
-4832 GTNAAV
+4832 
-4838 SKYNQMARDVLYGN
+4838 
-4852 RAKFIEV
+4852 
-4859 GELITG
+4859 
-4865 YANKLRQM
+4865 
-4873 DGTFGFIN
+4873 
-4881 SGDYIVTDTEDKEVV
+4881 
-4896 IKTSSGIVTFNATKC
+4896 
-4911 KMLNALDI
+4911 
-4919 VSNEISLTF
+4919 
-4928 INPSPSEKSKLVQ
+4928 
-4941 VKNYID
+4941 
-4947 ELWSEYREAKR
+4947 
-4958 RGDITR
+4958 
-4964 QRVSLRR
+4964 
-4971 INEISEQINVLENV
+4971 
-4985 FDSDGRLIFS
+4985 
-4995 KTADY
+4995 
-5000 GYASTIH
+5000 
-5007 KSQGGTY
+5007 
-5014 NKVLIDDSS
+5014 
-5023 IESFRGGS
+5023 
-5031 DIKQELRYVAVSR
+5031 
-5044 ASEDVMVATSK
+5044 
-5055 ASNQKNTEFD
+5055 
-5065 DFDDYIVVEDLSKAG
+5065 
-5080 EQRKNECK
+5080 